1 MQTVEI
7 QSTPSVDAT
16 GEITWHALIDFLSFD
31 TLFGFHV
38 RGLYQARTKILEITD
53 CNQERS
59 DMYCN
64 TRFCPK
70 FDSIFVAICRMLNR
84 HCRLWRIVPKETPVS
99 ELASQGDGWF
109 AGAWSEQSKQPDIN
123 CDFSKCNV
131 CLLMFIAS
139 FGHKSCI
146 VPSIHIDAQPNLLML
161 VASWSDQKT
170 RLVRCFFALE
180 MHHGRIG
187 RHITCIWSTFP
198 GIWIDLML
206 LKVPTLSFYAALMA

>member
-109 AGAWSEQSKQPDIN
+109 AGALNKASSLTSTATSPSAMSVYW
-123 CDFSKCNV
+123 
-131 CLLMFIAS
+131 CLLPPLDI
-139 FGHKSCI
+139 
-146 VPSIHIDAQPNLLML
+146 
-161 VASWSDQKT
+161 
-170 RLVRCFFALE
+170 R
-180 MHHGRIG
+180 
-187 RHITCIWSTFP
+187 
-198 GIWIDLML
+198 
-206 LKVPTLSFYAALMA
+206 AALFLLSTSMPSQIFWC